1 MDNLKD
7 FTDFCE
13 RIQETNVNKKCIESL
28 IKAGAFDEFNETR
41 RTLMESFESI
51 LDTITSSNKKKN
63 LKVKLICLI

>member
-1 MDNLKD
+1 MKYVAERNKNGEYKD

-41 RTLMESFESI
+41 RTLNG
-51 LDTITSSNKKKN
+51 TI
-63 LKVKLICLI
+63 